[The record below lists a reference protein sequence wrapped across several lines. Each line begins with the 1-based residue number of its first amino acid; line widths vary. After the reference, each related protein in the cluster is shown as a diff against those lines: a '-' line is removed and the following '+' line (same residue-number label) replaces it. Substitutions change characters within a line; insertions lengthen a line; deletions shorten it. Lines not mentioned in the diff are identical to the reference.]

1 MSQDFYETLGVERT
15 ADSATLKRAYRKL
28 AMKFHP
34 DRNPGDEAAEHKFKE
49 INQAYEILKDDQ
61 KRAAYDRYGHAA
73 FTNGGGGRGQA
84 HGFDADSFSD
94 IFDQFFGDMMG
105 GGARGQGQGG
115 RSSARRGAD
124 LRFNLEIT
132 LNDAYAG
139 ATKNIKVPTSIPCD
153 DCSGTGAEEG
163 STPEV
168 CPACN
173 GNGKIRSSQ
182 GFFMVERTCPGC
194 KGAGRIISSPCRS
207 CRGMGRVEKEKQL
220 SVKIPAGVEEGTRI
234 RLAGEGEAG
243 FRGGPA
249 GDLYIFLSVQPH
261 KVFQR
266 EGTMVFCHV
275 PIPVITAILGG
286 EIEVP
291 TVDGGRA
298 KVKVPEG
305 TQTGRQFRLRG
316 KGMPQLNTQI
326 RGDMIIE
333 TVVETPVNLN
343 KAQKDKIRALA
354 EDLGEKHAPQSS
366 GFFTKVKEL
375 WEDLTD

>member
-1 MSQDFYETLGVERT
+1 MPQCFYEILGVERT
-15 ADSATLKRAYRKL
+15 ADAAALKQAYRKL
-28 AMKFHP
+28 AMRFHP
-34 DRNPGDEAAEHKFKE
+34 DRNPGDKDAEHKFKE

-73 FTNGGGGRGQA
+73 FANNSNGPGQA

-105 GGARGQGQGG
+105 GRGRQGG

-132 LNDAYAG
+132 LGDAYSG
-139 ATKNIKVPTSIPCD
+139 ATKTIHVPTSIPCD

-173 GNGKIRSSQ
+173 CNGTIRSSQ

-194 KGAGRIISSPCRS
+194 KGAGRIISSPCRR
-207 CRGMGRVEKEKQL
+207 CRGMGRVEKTKQL

-243 FRGGPA
+243 FRGGPF
-249 GDLYIFLSVQPH
+249 GDLYIFLSIQPH
-261 KVFQR
+261 KLFQR
-266 EGTMVFCHV
+266 EGTMVFCQV

-298 KVKVPEG
+298 KIKVPEG
-305 TQTGRQFRLRG
+305 TQTGRQFRLRA
-316 KGMPQLNTQI
+316 KGMPQINTQI
-326 RGDMIIE
+326 RGDMVVE
-333 TVVETPVNLN
+333 TVVETPVNLS
-343 KAQKDKIRALA
+343 KAQKEKIRALA
-354 EDLGEKHAPQSS
+354 EDLGEKHTPQSS
-366 GFFTKVKEL
+366 GFFARVKEL